1 MKDADSVSW
10 FNRTRVSSK
19 AARDIKTI
27 PGSFYKARE
36 RGCVSMAD
44 SDELTKFYKRSLVT
58 CFALMAH
65 SLFFVQWSYGSRILT
80 KARFPRAFEYM
91 PYVVY
96 PVVLT
101 GAVVFIMRKNW
112 ELHERLD
119 SKYTP
124 IWLRVSQKTLFDD
137 DDDDEDD
144 MD

>member
-1 MKDADSVSW
+1 MSKEEKEELESVKDADSISW

-19 AARDIKTI
+19 DARDIKTI

-36 RGCVSMAD
+36 RGCVSLAD
-44 SDELTKFYKRSLVT
+44 SEELTKFYKRSLAT

-65 SLFFVQWSYGSRILT
+65 SLFFIQWSYESRIVS
-80 KARFPRAFEYM
+80 KPRFPTVFAYM

-96 PVVLT
+96 PAVLSC
-101 GAVVFIMRKNW
+101 GIIFIIRKNF

-124 IWLRVSQKTLFDD
+124 IWLRVS
-137 DDDDEDD
+137 
-144 MD
+144 